1 MNVTESHGSL
11 VNLLL
16 DFIVVLLAA
25 VYQVDALGLVETV
38 VLPVTLA
45 GIALCE

>member
-25 VYQVDALGLVETV
+25 VYQVDALGLVEAV